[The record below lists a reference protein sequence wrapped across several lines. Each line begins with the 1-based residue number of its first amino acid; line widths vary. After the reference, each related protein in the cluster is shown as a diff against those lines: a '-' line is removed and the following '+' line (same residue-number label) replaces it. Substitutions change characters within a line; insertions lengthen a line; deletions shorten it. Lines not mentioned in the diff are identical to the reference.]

1 MCNVYA
7 DLNSNQIS
15 KKIKELFSLLIDVA
29 SRNEMF
35 IYRRINGDVLGDWSS
50 AITHY
55 GYDSG
60 SSISADGY
68 HVYQWDLFVLHE
80 RYYNDVSGQ
89 FGNCSGYRKLRLTH
103 ASGTTHYQDYWLQ
116 SSKVFYTFYI
126 LDITKV
132 YTLKVFPSLF
142 I

>member
-1 MCNVYA
+1 M
-7 DLNSNQIS
+7 
-15 KKIKELFSLLIDVA
+15 DVA

-35 IYRRINGDVLGDWSS
+35 IYRRINGNVLGDWGS

-60 SSISADGY
+60 GSISADGY
-68 HVYQWDLFVLHE
+68 HVYQWDMFVLHE

-89 FGNCSGYRKLRLTH
+89 FGNCSGYRELRLTH
-103 ASGTTHYQDYWLQ
+103 ASGITHYQDYWLQ

-126 LDITKV
+126 IRYYIK
-132 YTLKVFPSLF
+132 SLHIKSF
-142 I
+142 FKFYLYKLFFLRSWYNREDDFQNKSK